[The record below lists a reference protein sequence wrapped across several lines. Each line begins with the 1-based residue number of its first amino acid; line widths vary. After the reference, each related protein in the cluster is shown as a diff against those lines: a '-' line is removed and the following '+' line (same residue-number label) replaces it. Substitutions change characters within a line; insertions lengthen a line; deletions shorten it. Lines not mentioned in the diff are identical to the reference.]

1 MAKPNNTKEM
11 KPKENEELVKVPLD
25 NNLKLVLIN
34 IVSTILICIL
44 LIGVNYLLQENLLN
58 KKFETIMTNNNT
70 EEDEIT
76 AEDEA
81 VQKGIIVDLGD
92 FILNLNDPSQKRY
105 LKVNVALEL
114 SRIPSDPVF
123 NKQEDDAAAKKEG
136 GHGGHGA
143 PTEDE
148 DPMKKI
154 ELEMAQYKPA
164 IRDAVISNFSSK
176 TADEVLTAAGKE
188 LVKEQI
194 TEDVNAIFAGER
206 EVLRVNFGQFI
217 IQ

>member
-1 MAKPNNTKEM
+1 MAKPNQTKDM
-11 KPKENEELVKVPLD
+11 KPKENDELVKVPID

-34 IVSTILICIL
+34 IISTILICVL

-58 KKFETIMTNNNT
+58 KKLSAITTSENSDEDNVPQN
-70 EEDEIT
+70 EEE
-76 AEDEA
+76 

-92 FILNLNDPSQKRY
+92 FILNLSDPSQKKY

-114 SRIPSDPVF
+114 SRIPTDPDF
-123 NKQEDDAAAKKEG
+123 SKPQEEKSG
-136 GHGGHGA
+136 GHGSS
-143 PTEDE
+143 DDN
-148 DPMKKI
+148 DPMKLI
-154 ELEMAQYKPA
+154 EAEMAQYKPA
-164 IRDAVISNFSSK
+164 IRDAVISNFSST
-176 TADEVLTAAGKE
+176 TADEVATTAGKE

-206 EVLRVNFGQFI
+206 EVIRVNFGQFI

>member
-1 MAKPNNTKEM
+1 MAKPNNNKDM
-11 KPKENEELVKVPLD
+11 KPKENNELVKVPLD

-34 IVSTILICIL
+34 ILSTVLICVL
-44 LIGVNYLLQENLLN
+44 LIGVNYFLQDNLLN
-58 KKFETIMTNNNT
+58 KKLADIST
-70 EEDEIT
+70 EQNPDEDVVTEDE
-76 AEDEA
+76 E

-92 FILNLNDPSQKRY
+92 FILNLNDQSQKKY

-114 SRIPSDPVF
+114 TRIPTDYDFSKPP
-123 NKQEDDAAAKKEG
+123 EKKS
-136 GHGGHGA
+136 GHGSD
-143 PTEDE
+143 DE
-148 DPMKKI
+148 DPMKMI

-176 TADEVLTAAGKE
+176 TADEVSTAAGKE

-206 EVLRVNFGQFI
+206 EVIRVSFGQFI

>member
-1 MAKPNNTKEM
+1 MAKPNQTKDM
-11 KPKENEELVKVPLD
+11 KPKENDELVKVPID

-34 IVSTILICIL
+34 IISTILICVL

-58 KKFETIMTNNNT
+58 KKLSAITTSENSDEDNVPQN
-70 EEDEIT
+70 EEE
-76 AEDEA
+76 

-92 FILNLNDPSQKRY
+92 FILNLSDPSQKKY

-114 SRIPSDPVF
+114 SRIPTDPDF
-123 NKQEDDAAAKKEG
+123 SKPQEEKSV
-136 GHGGHGA
+136 GHGSS
-143 PTEDE
+143 DDN
-148 DPMKKI
+148 DPMKLI
-154 ELEMAQYKPA
+154 EAEMAQYKPA

-176 TADEVLTAAGKE
+176 TADEVSTTAGKE

-206 EVLRVNFGQFI
+206 EVIRVNFGQFI

>member
-1 MAKPNNTKEM
+1 MAKPNNNNNKDM
-11 KPKENEELVKVPLD
+11 KPKENNELVKVPLD

-34 IVSTILICIL
+34 ILAFVLIGVL
-44 LIGVNYLLQENLLN
+44 FIGVNYFVQENLLN
-58 KKFETIMTNNNT
+58 KKLADIST
-70 EEDEIT
+70 EQNPDEDVV
-76 AEDEA
+76 AEDEE

-92 FILNLNDPSQKRY
+92 FILNLADQTQKKY

-114 SRIPSDPVF
+114 TRIPTDYDFSKPP
-123 NKQEDDAAAKKEG
+123 EKKS
-136 GHGGHGA
+136 GHGS
-143 PTEDE
+143 DDD
-148 DPMKKI
+148 DPMKMI

-176 TADEVLTAAGKE
+176 TADEVMTAAGKE

-206 EVLRVNFGQFI
+206 EVIRVSFGQFI

>member
-1 MAKPNNTKEM
+1 MAKPNQTKDM
-11 KPKENEELVKVPLD
+11 KPKENDELVKVPID

-34 IVSTILICIL
+34 IISTILICVL

-58 KKFETIMTNNNT
+58 KKLSAITTSENSDEDNVPQN
-70 EEDEIT
+70 EEE
-76 AEDEA
+76 

-92 FILNLNDPSQKRY
+92 FILNLSDPSQKKY

-114 SRIPSDPVF
+114 SRIPTDPDF
-123 NKQEDDAAAKKEG
+123 SKPQEEKSG
-136 GHGGHGA
+136 GHGSS
-143 PTEDE
+143 DDN
-148 DPMKKI
+148 DPMKLI
-154 ELEMAQYKPA
+154 EAEMAQYKPA

-176 TADEVLTAAGKE
+176 TADEVSTTAGKE

-206 EVLRVNFGQFI
+206 EVIRVNFGQFI

>member
-1 MAKPNNTKEM
+1 MAKPNNNKDM
-11 KPKENEELVKVPLD
+11 KPKENNELVKVPLD

-34 IVSTILICIL
+34 ILSTILICVL
-44 LIGVNYLLQENLLN
+44 LIGVNYFLQANLLN
-58 KKFETIMTNNNT
+58 KKLADISTEQNPDEDVIT
-70 EEDEIT
+70 EEE
-76 AEDEA
+76 E

-92 FILNLNDPSQKRY
+92 FILNLNDQSQKKY

-114 SRIPSDPVF
+114 TRIPTDYDFSKPP
-123 NKQEDDAAAKKEG
+123 EKKS
-136 GHGGHGA
+136 GHGSD
-143 PTEDE
+143 DE
-148 DPMKKI
+148 DPMKMI

-206 EVLRVNFGQFI
+206 EVIRVSFGQFI

>member
-1 MAKPNNTKEM
+1 MSKPQQKDM
-11 KPKENEELVKVPLD
+11 KPKENKELVKVPID

-34 IVSTILICIL
+34 IISTILICVV

-58 KKFETIMTNNNT
+58 KKISALTTAQDAET
-70 EEDEIT
+70 DDVT
-76 AEDEA
+76 AEDEE

-92 FILNLNDPSQKRY
+92 FILNLNDPGQKKY

-114 SRIPSDPVF
+114 SRIPTDPDLSAPPEE
-123 NKQEDDAAAKKEG
+123 KG
-136 GHGGHGA
+136 GHGGHS
-143 PTEDE
+143 DDD
-148 DPMKKI
+148 DPMKRV
-154 ELEMAQYKPA
+154 EAEMAQYKPA

-176 TADEVLTAAGKE
+176 TADEISTAAGKE

-206 EVLRVNFGQFI
+206 EVIRVSFGQFI

>member
-1 MAKPNNTKEM
+1 MSKPQQKDM
-11 KPKENEELVKVPLD
+11 KPKENDELVKVPID

-34 IVSTILICIL
+34 IISTILICVV

-58 KKFETIMTNNNT
+58 KKISAITTNQDA
-70 EEDEIT
+70 ESDEVT
-76 AEDEA
+76 AEDEE

-92 FILNLNDPSQKRY
+92 FILNLNDPGQKKY

-114 SRIPSDPVF
+114 SRIPSDPDL
-123 NKQEDDAAAKKEG
+123 NASAEEEKG
-136 GHGGHGA
+136 GHGGHGSA
-143 PTEDE
+143 EEE
-148 DPMKKI
+148 DPMKRV
-154 ELEMAQYKPA
+154 EAEMAQYKPA

-176 TADEVLTAAGKE
+176 TADEVSTTAGKE

-206 EVLRVNFGQFI
+206 EVIRVSFGQFI

>member
-1 MAKPNNTKEM
+1 MAKPNQTKDM
-11 KPKENEELVKVPLD
+11 KPKENDELVKVPID

-34 IVSTILICIL
+34 IISTILICVL

-58 KKFETIMTNNNT
+58 KKLSAITTSENT
-70 EEDEIT
+70 DEDNVPQNEEE
-76 AEDEA
+76 

-92 FILNLNDPSQKRY
+92 FILNLSDPSQKKY

-114 SRIPSDPVF
+114 SRIPTDPDF
-123 NKQEDDAAAKKEG
+123 SKPQEEKSG
-136 GHGGHGA
+136 GHGSS
-143 PTEDE
+143 DDN
-148 DPMKKI
+148 DPMKLI
-154 ELEMAQYKPA
+154 EAEMAQYKPA

-176 TADEVLTAAGKE
+176 TADEVSTTAGKE

-206 EVLRVNFGQFI
+206 EVIRVNFGQFI

>member
-1 MAKPNNTKEM
+1 MAKPNNNKDM
-11 KPKENEELVKVPLD
+11 KPKENNELVKVPLD

-34 IVSTILICIL
+34 ILSTVLICVL
-44 LIGVNYLLQENLLN
+44 LIGVNYFLQDNLLN
-58 KKFETIMTNNNT
+58 KKLADIST
-70 EEDEIT
+70 EQNPDEDVV
-76 AEDEA
+76 AEEEE

-92 FILNLNDPSQKRY
+92 FILNLNDQSQKKY

-114 SRIPSDPVF
+114 TRIPTDYDFSKPP
-123 NKQEDDAAAKKEG
+123 EKKS
-136 GHGGHGA
+136 GHGS
-143 PTEDE
+143 DDD
-148 DPMKKI
+148 DPMKMI

-206 EVLRVNFGQFI
+206 EVIRVSFGQFI

>member
-1 MAKPNNTKEM
+1 MAKPNNNSNKDM
-11 KPKENEELVKVPLD
+11 KPKENNELVKVPLD

-34 IVSTILICIL
+34 ILAFVLIGVL
-44 LIGVNYLLQENLLN
+44 FIGVNYFVQENLLN
-58 KKFETIMTNNNT
+58 KKLADIST
-70 EEDEIT
+70 EQNPDEDVV
-76 AEDEA
+76 AEDEE

-92 FILNLNDPSQKRY
+92 FILNLADQTQKKY

-114 SRIPSDPVF
+114 TRIPTDYDFSKPP
-123 NKQEDDAAAKKEG
+123 EKKS
-136 GHGGHGA
+136 GHGS
-143 PTEDE
+143 DDD
-148 DPMKKI
+148 DPMKMI

-164 IRDAVISNFSSK
+164 IRDAVITNFSSK
-176 TADEVLTAAGKE
+176 TADEVMTAAGKE

-206 EVLRVNFGQFI
+206 EVIRVNFGQFI

>member
-1 MAKPNNTKEM
+1 MAKLNQTKDM
-11 KPKENEELVKVPLD
+11 KPKENDELVKVPID

-34 IVSTILICIL
+34 IISTILICVL

-58 KKFETIMTNNNT
+58 KKLSAITTSENSDEDNVPQN
-70 EEDEIT
+70 EEE
-76 AEDEA
+76 

-92 FILNLNDPSQKRY
+92 FILNLSDPSQKKY

-114 SRIPSDPVF
+114 SRIPTDPDF
-123 NKQEDDAAAKKEG
+123 SKPQEEKSG
-136 GHGGHGA
+136 GHGSS
-143 PTEDE
+143 DDN
-148 DPMKKI
+148 DPMKLI
-154 ELEMAQYKPA
+154 EAEMAQYKPA

-176 TADEVLTAAGKE
+176 TADEVSTTAGKE

-206 EVLRVNFGQFI
+206 EVIRVNFGQFI

>member
-1 MAKPNNTKEM
+1 MAKPNDTKQM
-11 KPKENEELVKVPLD
+11 KPKENSELVKAPLD

-34 IVSTILICIL
+34 IISTVLICIL
-44 LIGVNYLLQENLLN
+44 LIGVNYFLQENLLN
-58 KKFETIMTNNNT
+58 KKLASLNT
-70 EEDEIT
+70 EENVDEDIVGT
-76 AEDEA
+76 DEEE

-92 FILNLNDPSQKRY
+92 FILNLNDASQKKY

-114 SRIPSDPVF
+114 SRIPTDPVF
-123 NKQEDDAAAKKEG
+123 GKQDEGKKEG
-136 GHGGHGA
+136 GHGHGEA
-143 PTEDE
+143 AEE
-148 DPMKKI
+148 DPMKVI
-154 ELEMAQYKPA
+154 EAEMAQYKPA

-176 TADEVLTAAGKE
+176 TADEVMTAAGKE

-206 EVLRVNFGQFI
+206 EVIRVSFGQFI